1 MSTATDAS
9 SGTQFASS
17 IAELNEIRSR
27 DPQRIKQLLGVRRKR
42 ELFGPDGKLMIIACD
57 HPARGA
63 LGAGIVADIVLR
75 PPVEVDIDD
84 AAVGFMR

>member
-1 MSTATDAS
+1 MSTVTDAT

-17 IAELNEIRSR
+17 ISELNEIRAH
-27 DPQRIKQLLGVRRKR
+27 DPQRIKRLLVARRKR

-63 LGAGIVADIVLR
+63 LSAGGNAAAMASRTDLLDRLV
-75 PPVEVDIDD
+75 D
-84 AAVGFMR
+84 AAG